1 MNSPAPLFPS
11 VPRFLQSHPPIRR
24 GVSFL
29 GALVALAFG
38 INEAA
43 QSAPVFSVPGFVDET
58 LYQGNGMIT
67 MRFDSAGRLWVIEKQ
82 GRVLMFEPN
91 PGGPTTLNY
100 DYYETGQLSALP
112 NFPTL
117 TPIKSGTVSN
127 FTLDPRQ
134 RDDDF
139 AFRYTGTI
147 TLATSGAYTFYLSS
161 DDGSRLFINNT
172 LVVNYDGLHGA
183 GEQSGVITLPA
194 GTHDIRVEYFE
205 RNGGQSLT
213 VQYAGPGIAK
223 GPVAQGVFK
232 APVVF
237 ADYSAQVNTQGERG
251 MMGLALDPD
260 FANTRYVYLL
270 FATGTDQR
278 LIRLTANEA
287 FTAATPGSE
296 TILLSGLPNANT
308 VHKAGDIAFHPNDPN
323 SITIML
329 GDDGERFLVSNLDN
343 YYGKILRVSAADG
356 KGLPAN
362 PFYDGDP
369 NSVRSRVW
377 SFAYRNPYRFAFDP
391 APPAA
396 DVLYISEN
404 GDGTD
409 RVARIAKGADGAWPT
424 SNYLVDSV
432 DGKRRILQT
441 SGPSKTGI
449 AIVRSGPFA
458 PGGNPVLYN
467 ARYGGGDRNE
477 VQRWRLTGANL
488 DTLTALPEDAGNP
501 FYLGFTDHGIV
512 SFTPGPDGS
521 LYYTD
526 SGQGASTGATW
537 RLGRIRFVG
546 GTAPAAGFTT
556 DVITGQSPLNVSFT
570 DTSTAPASSIVSW
583 SWNFGDGASSALQ
596 SPSHTY
602 AQPGIYRATLLVT
615 NAQGLTSETEQTIT
629 AYHSTGV
636 TLSGSVFDGRSGVA
650 EALTVPTELRFY
662 QANGVTP
669 LPIAGGAGTSGN
681 MISVPVGGT
690 ISVSTVAEITGPG
703 MVVSAGEA
711 EGDGLQPA
719 LVGIPLSTSATSQT
733 VSANF
738 YLSDTMLRGRITDT
752 KGTVARV
759 DLGLSRGAAGAYYG
773 YAGGRDFLAGSGITA
788 SGIKHRTVPDA
799 LGFFHLPIRSGGG
812 GATFHLDTSRDTLAA
827 SHGRVAKTV
836 VMAAGTDTV
845 QNLTIGLYDGG
856 IGEMDLSGI
865 PITPNVNYAAQIQPI
880 FNVNCVAC
888 HTELA
893 TNSGGLD
900 LDPADS
906 YGELVDQQ
914 SVEAPGVRLVESGSP
929 ERSYLMEKVNSTHPQ
944 VGTAMRPGDPMSP
957 ADRALIRDWISQL
970 ANNPRVE
977 FAAPVFSG
985 VEGTAAQI
993 TVRRNG
999 DLSTP
1004 ITVTA
1009 STGTGG
1015 SATAGADYTT
1025 TTTLLSWAAHDGANK
1040 IIEVPLL
1047 ADSALD
1053 GNETVILQLSAPT
1066 GATLGSQLAATLTI
1080 LESPYNTWRIQ
1091 QFGTEAENPEA
1102 GATADFD
1109 KDGASNLME
1118 YALNSDPK
1126 APQST
1131 GLATVQPGG
1140 AGKLQISFSENP
1152 HATDLTYTVQG
1163 RDLLESGTWQ
1173 TLATK
1178 THGGVWA
1185 AEPGVTVEGEAEVVV
1200 TDSEPIAS
1208 KLRRFLR
1215 LRVALT
1221 DE

>member
-1 MNSPAPLFPS
+1 MKSPSPLSSPFF
-11 VPRFLQSHPPIRR
+11 RFLNLRR
-24 GVSFL
+24 GLFL
-29 GALVALAFG
+29 ASAFASLVFSGKENAKA
-38 INEAA
+38 
-43 QSAPVFSVPGFVDET
+43 APVFSVSGFVDET

-67 MRFDSAGRLWVIEKQ
+67 MRFDNAGRLWVIEKQ

-91 PGGPTTLNY
+91 PGGPTSLAY
-100 DYYETGQLSALP
+100 DYYETGQLNALP
-112 NFPTL
+112 DFSTL
-117 TPIKSGTVSN
+117 TPIKSGTVNS

-147 TLATSGAYTFYLSS
+147 NITTAGAYTFYLSS

-183 GEQSGVITLPA
+183 GEQSGVINLPA

-205 RNGGQSLT
+205 RGGGQSLA
-213 VQYAGPGIAK
+213 VQYAGPGVAK

-296 TILLSGLPNANT
+296 TTLLSGLPNANT

-323 SITIML
+323 SIYIML

-343 YYGKILRVSAADG
+343 YYGKILKVSAADG
-356 KGLPAN
+356 KGLPTN
-362 PFYDGDP
+362 PFYNGDL

-377 SFAYRNPYRFAFDP
+377 SYAYRNPYRFTFDP
-391 APPAA
+391 VPPIA

-432 DGKRRILQT
+432 DGKRNILQT
-441 SGPSKTGI
+441 SDPSKTGI

-477 VQRWRLTGANL
+477 IRRWTLTGANF
-488 DTLTALPEDAGNP
+488 DTLTPLPEDAGNP

-526 SGQGASTGATW
+526 SGQGASTGSTW

-546 GTAPAAGFTT
+546 GTAPVAGFISNVTS
-556 DVITGQSPLNVSFT
+556 GQSPLTVSFT
-570 DTSTAPASSIVSW
+570 DTSTAPSSSLVSW
-583 SWNFGDGASSALQ
+583 SWDFGDGATSALQ
-596 SPSHTY
+596 NPSHTY
-602 AQPGIYRATLLVT
+602 AQPGIYTVTLLVT
-615 NAQGLTSETEQTIT
+615 NAQGLTDGYEQTIT
-629 AYHSTGV
+629 VYHSTGI
-636 TLSGSVFDGRSGVA
+636 TLTGSVFDGRSGA
-650 EALTVPTELRFY
+650 AAPLAVPTELRFY
-662 QANGVTP
+662 QADGVTP
-669 LPIAGGAGTSGN
+669 LAVVGGTGTTSN
-681 MISVPVGGT
+681 IMAVPVGGT
-690 ISVSTVAEITGPG
+690 ILVSTQAQITGPG
-703 MVVSAGEA
+703 LVVSAGEA
-711 EGDGLQPA
+711 AGDGVQPA
-719 LVGIPLSTSATSQT
+719 LVGIPLSTSAANQS

-738 YLSDTMLRGRITDT
+738 YLSDTMLRGRVTDT
-752 KGTVARV
+752 KDMVARV
-759 DLGLSRGAAGAYYG
+759 DVGLSRGAAGAYYG
-773 YAGGRDFLAGSGITA
+773 FAGGRDFLPGSGITA
-788 SGIKHRTVPDA
+788 SGIKHRTVPDG
-799 LGFFHLPIRSGGG
+799 LGYYHMPIRTGGG
-812 GATFHLDTSRDTLAA
+812 GATFYLDTSRDTLAA
-827 SHGRVAKTV
+827 SHGRVTKTIAV
-836 VMAAGTDTV
+836 AAGADTV

-856 IGEMDLSGI
+856 TGEMDLSGI
-865 PITPNVNYAAQIQPI
+865 PETPNVNYAAQIQPI

-900 LDPADS
+900 LDPGDS
-906 YGELVDQQ
+906 YGELVDKE
-914 SVEAPGVRLVESGSP
+914 SVEAPGVKLAESGSP

-944 VGTAMRPGDPMSP
+944 VGTSMRPGDPMSP
-957 ADRALIRDWISQL
+957 TDRALIRDWISQL
-970 ANNPRVE
+970 DGNPRVE
-977 FAAPVFSG
+977 FASSGFSG
-985 VEGTAAQI
+985 AEGTLAQI
-993 TVRRNG
+993 TVRRTG
-999 DLSTP
+999 DISAAAS
-1004 ITVTA
+1004 VTA
-1009 STGTGG
+1009 STTTGG
-1015 SATAGADYTT
+1015 SATAGSDYTT
-1025 TTTLLSWAAHDGANK
+1025 TTTTLSWAANDSADK
-1040 IIEVPLL
+1040 ILEVPLL
-1047 ADSALD
+1047 ADSELEE
-1053 GNETVILQLSAPT
+1053 NETVLLQLSAPT
-1066 GATLGSQLAATLTI
+1066 GANLGGQSTATLTI
-1080 LESPYNTWRIQ
+1080 LESPYDTWRNQ
-1091 QFGTEAENPEA
+1091 QFGAEAEDPEA
-1102 GATADFD
+1102 QATADYD
-1109 KDGASNLME
+1109 KDGTSNLME
-1118 YALNSDPK
+1118 YAVNTDPK
-1126 APQST
+1126 APQTT
-1131 GLATVQPGG
+1131 GVPKVEPGPSG
-1140 AGKLQISFSENP
+1140 RLQISFSANP
-1152 HATDLTYTVQG
+1152 NATDITYTVQG

-1178 THGGVWA
+1178 PA
-1185 AEPGVTVEGEAEVVV
+1185 AGMWTAEQGASVNTEAGIVV
-1200 TDSEPIAS
+1200 TDSESITAKS
-1208 KLRRFLR
+1208 RRFLR
-1215 LRVALT
+1215 LHVERLT
-1221 DE
+1221 E